1 MITMPGFT
9 KRCMALSMVF
19 VFLTTMGMGYGWG
32 LDGPDDYQPVTPA
45 IAHQAARAH
54 LDTLGYADCSL
65 SGMAPVYS
73 HHGVLLCYLFDL
85 HPQGYM
91 AVAAHRCLPPVIAYS
106 LTSSW
111 RGFGGE
117 NPLLD
122 LLVGD
127 LSVRMLYRDDPSP
140 HAATDIRRAWE
151 RYLSPPPRPH
161 TAFQQWP
168 PRGSTS
174 TGGWVETTWSQDV
187 PYNDLCPM
195 DTREGKRSIAGCP
208 AVAMGQILH
217 YHQTV
222 NGVRFND
229 SDDYLHNYAGRRY
242 TIDDDHLAYDFPSFP
257 QLNHHLAAL
266 EEHYAQGR
274 EPTEQEIAALIF
286 ACGVAA
292 EQVYTAQASGTFGV
306 DQACQAYDRFGID
319 HTFMDQDGPEL
330 YGRLAMNMMD
340 GLPAHLAVVNEDW
353 TAGHNLVVD
362 GYNTNHFFHLN
373 FGWGGTYDGWYRLP
387 QEMRFELTVVEGVLL
402 DIMHAAAGSDVYCRG
417 SLRWADIAP
426 GETVTGSFT
435 VANVGAPHSAL
446 NWSVAQHPDWGTW
459 EISPDRGTG
468 LRVGEETQVTVTVTA
483 PHTMLR
489 NFTGYLKVVNQDNPD
504 DCFIVQT
511 SLATPHVHQPLWLR
525 LLTVLGQRFPWLTL
539 PFPVA

>member
-1 MITMPGFT
+1 MITVPGFT

-19 VFLTTMGMGYGWG
+19 VFLTTMGMGYGWS

-45 IAHQAARAH
+45 IAHRVARAH
-54 LDTLGYADCSL
+54 LDRLGYADCSL
-65 SGMAPVYS
+65 SDMAPVYS
-73 HHGVLLCYLFDL
+73 HHGILLCYLFDL
-85 HPQGYM
+85 HPQGYVG
-91 AVAAHRCLPPVIAYS
+91 VAAYRFLPPVIAYS
-106 LTSSW
+106 FTSSW
-111 RGFGGE
+111 RGSGGE

-122 LLVGD
+122 LLIGD
-127 LSVRMLYRDDPSP
+127 LSARVRHQGKSSP
-140 HAATDIRRAWE
+140 DAVADIRRAWE
-151 RYLSPPPRPH
+151 GYLSPTPRLH

-174 TGGWVETTWSQDV
+174 TGGWVETTWSQDA

-195 DTREGKRSIAGCP
+195 DAQEGKRSVAGCP
-208 AVAMGQILH
+208 AIAMGHILH
-217 YHQTV
+217 YHQTI
-222 NGVRFND
+222 NGARFND
-229 SDDYLHNYAGRRY
+229 SDDYLHTYAGRRY
-242 TIDDDHLAYDFPSFP
+242 TIDDDHLTYDFPSFS

-266 EEHYAQGR
+266 EEHYAQDQ
-274 EPTEQEIAALIF
+274 EPTEQEVAALVF

-292 EQVYTAQASGTFGV
+292 QQVYTAEVSGTFGV
-306 DQACQAYDRFGID
+306 SQACQAYNRFGINY
-319 HTFMDQDGPEL
+319 TFMDRDGPEL

-362 GYNTNHFFHLN
+362 GYNTDHYFHLN

-387 QEMRFELTVVEGVLL
+387 QEMRFELTVIEGVLL
-402 DIMHAAAGSDVYCRG
+402 DIMHVATGSDVYCQG
-417 SLRWADIAP
+417 SLHWADIAP

-435 VANVGAPHSAL
+435 VANVGAPHSTL
-446 NWSVAQHPDWGTW
+446 NWSVVQHPDWGIW

-483 PHTMLR
+483 PPDMLR

-511 SLATPHVHQPLWLR
+511 SLATPYVFQPLWLH
-525 LLTVLGQRFPWLTL
+525 LLMALGQRFPWLL
-539 PFPVA
+539 PPSLVA